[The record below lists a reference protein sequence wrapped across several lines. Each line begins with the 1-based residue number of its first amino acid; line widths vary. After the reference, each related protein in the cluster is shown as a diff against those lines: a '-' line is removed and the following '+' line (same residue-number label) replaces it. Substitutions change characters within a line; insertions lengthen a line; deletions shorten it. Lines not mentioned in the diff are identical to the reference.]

1 MNKKRTAPYGAWES
15 TVTTDL
21 VAGQTIGLSSL
32 KADQG
37 ALYWLEA
44 RPSESGRSVLV
55 RRGTDGKIRDLTP
68 PPLNIASR
76 VHEYGGGAY
85 EVSDGRIVFSDK
97 LTGAVWLI
105 DGDAPARQITAVDG
119 CRYADFAFDPIR
131 GRVLAVREDHRVKPG
146 VTQKEP
152 KAAIVALDIT
162 GRMPPAENAGQVLVD
177 GHDFLAAP
185 RLSPDGKTLVWLS
198 WDHPDM
204 PWDGTR
210 LWLAPIDRTAKAE
223 TARLVAGAIPEAIVQ
238 PIWSPEGVLHFSS
251 DRNGWWNLYAV
262 RDGGIRPI
270 ARVENDIGGPHWVFG
285 QRHFAFLRDGGI
297 VAALVDRG
305 IRRAVLI
312 EAGRIRPLDIGPV
325 LECPVPLSN
334 GPSGDGLAY
343 VATPTTAPPAIVR
356 LAALDGTP
364 EPIKASAPAILAAA
378 DVSIGEPFTFP
389 ARDGGKGH
397 AFWYPP
403 TNSSFEAPT
412 GEKPPLIVIS
422 HGGPTAMSTNGFSPM
437 IQWWTSRGIAV
448 VDVNYGG
455 STGFGRDYRQ
465 RLIGRWGI
473 VDVEDCANAAEYLA
487 KEGLVDEARIAIR
500 GGSAG
505 GFTTLA
511 ALTTTRLFKAGASH
525 YGVADLMLLASDT
538 HKFESRYLDRLVGPL
553 PQAAAVYRERSP
565 IHHLDRLACPVIFF
579 QGLDD
584 KVVPPNQAETMAL
597 AMAAK
602 GLAVA
607 HYTFEGEGHGFRQ
620 GSTIRRVLELEL
632 GFYGRIFGFDPP
644 GLSEKV
650 EIRNLG

>member
-1 MNKKRTAPYGAWES
+1 MNNKRTAPYGAWES
-15 TVTTDL
+15 PVTTDL
-21 VAGQTIGLSSL
+21 VAGKTVGLGSL
-32 KADQG
+32 QADQG

-44 RPSESGRSVLV
+44 RPNENGRSVLV
-55 RRGTDGKIRDLTP
+55 RRDAAGRTHDLTP
-68 PPLNIASR
+68 APLNVASR

-85 EVSDGRIVFSDK
+85 FVADGRIVFSDK
-97 LTGAVWLI
+97 GTGAVWLI

-119 CRYADFAFDPIR
+119 CRYADFAFDPVR

-146 VTQKEP
+146 GVAAEAR
-152 KAAIVALDIT
+152 AAIVALDIT
-162 GRMPPAENAGQVLVD
+162 GRMPPNENAGQVLVD

-210 LWLAPIDRTAKAE
+210 LWLAPIDRATDSE
-223 TARLVAGAIPEAIVQ
+223 TVRLVAGAIPEAIVQ
-238 PIWSPEGVLHFSS
+238 PTWSPDGVLHFAS
-251 DRNGWWNLYAV
+251 DRGGWWNLYAV
-262 RDGGIRPI
+262 RDGSIRPV
-270 ARVENDIGGPHWVFG
+270 APVEAEIGGPHWVFG
-285 QRHFAFLRDGGI
+285 QQHFAFLRDGRI

-305 IRRAVLI
+305 VRRPVLI
-312 EAGRIRPLDIGPV
+312 EDGRILPLELGPV
-325 LECPVPLSN
+325 QACPV
-334 GPSGDGLAY
+334 PSGDGLAY
-343 VATPTTAPPAIVR
+343 IATPTTAPPAVTR
-356 LAALDGTP
+356 LAHLGGTP
-364 EPIKASAPAILAAA
+364 ESVKAAGPATLTAA
-378 DVSIGEPFTFP
+378 DISVGDPFTFP
-389 ARDGGKGH
+389 TRDGSRGH
-397 AFWYPP
+397 GFWYPP
-403 TNSSFEAPT
+403 TNAGFTAPAS
-412 GEKPPLIVIS
+412 EKPPLIVIS
-422 HGGPTAMSTNGFSPM
+422 HGGPTAMSTNGFSLA

-465 RLIGRWGI
+465 RLDGRWGL
-473 VDVEDCANAAEYLA
+473 VDVEDCAAAAEYLA
-487 KEGLVDEARIAIR
+487 REELVDRDRIAIR

-511 ALTTTRLFKAGASH
+511 ALTNTHLFKAGASH
-525 YGVADLMLLASDT
+525 YGVADLKLLASDT

-553 PQAAAVYRERSP
+553 PQADAIYRERSP

-584 KVVPPNQAETMAL
+584 RVVPPNQAEDMVQ

-620 GSTIRRVLELEL
+620 GTTIRRVLELEL
-632 GFYGRIFGFDPP
+632 GFYGRIFGFTPP
-644 GLSEKV
+644 GLSEQV

>member
-15 TVTTDL
+15 PVTTDL
-21 VAGQTIGLSSL
+21 VAGKTVGLGAL
-32 KADQG
+32 QADQG
-37 ALYWLEA
+37 ALYWLES

-55 RRGTDGKIRDLTP
+55 RRGPDGRIADLTP
-68 PPLNIASR
+68 APLNVASR

-85 EVSDGRIVFSDK
+85 LASDGRVVFSDK
-97 LTGAVWLI
+97 PTGAVWLI
-105 DGDAPARQITAVDG
+105 DGEAPARQITAVEG
-119 CRYADFAFDPIR
+119 CRYADFIFDPVR
-131 GRVLAVREDHRVKPG
+131 GRVLAVREDHRG
-146 VTQKEP
+146 AGEP

-210 LWLAPIDRTAKAE
+210 LWLAPIDRIARTE
-223 TARLVAGAIPEAIVQ
+223 TARLVAGCIPEAIVQ
-238 PIWSPEGVLHFSS
+238 PTWSPDGVLHFAS
-251 DRNGWWNLYAV
+251 DRGGWWNIYAV
-262 RDGGIRPI
+262 RDGEIRLVAP
-270 ARVENDIGGPHWVFG
+270 VEGEIGGPHWLFG
-285 QRHFAFLRDGGI
+285 QRYFTFLRDGRI
-297 VAALVDRG
+297 LAALVDRG

-312 EAGRIRPLDIGPV
+312 EDRRITPIEIGPV
-325 LECPVPLSN
+325 LECPVPA
-334 GPSGDGLAY
+334 GDGLAY
-343 VATPTTAPPAIVR
+343 IATPTTAPPAVTR
-356 LAALDGTP
+356 LAQWGGTP
-364 EPIKASAPAILAAA
+364 EAVKPAGPAVLTTA
-378 DVSIGEPFTFP
+378 DISVGEPFTFP
-389 ARDGGKGH
+389 TRDGGKGYG
-397 AFWYPP
+397 FWYPP
-403 TNSSFEAPT
+403 TNAGFVAPAA
-412 GEKPPLIVIS
+412 EKPPLIVIS
-422 HGGPTAMSTNGFSPM
+422 HGGPTAMSTNGFSLA

-455 STGFGRDYRQ
+455 SAGFGRAYRQ
-465 RLIGRWGI
+465 RLEGRWGL
-473 VDVEDCANAAEYLA
+473 VDVEDCAAAAEYLA

-553 PQAAAVYRERSP
+553 PQAQATYRERSP
-565 IHHLDRLACPVIFF
+565 IHYLDRLNCPVIFF

-584 KVVPPNQAETMAL
+584 KVVPPNQAEIMAL
-597 AMAAK
+597 AMAEK
-602 GLAVA
+602 GLPVA

-620 GSTIRRVLELEL
+620 GTTIRRVLELEL
-632 GFYGRIFGFDPP
+632 GFYGRVFGFTPP
-644 GLSEKV
+644 GLGETV
-650 EIRNLG
+650 EIRNLD